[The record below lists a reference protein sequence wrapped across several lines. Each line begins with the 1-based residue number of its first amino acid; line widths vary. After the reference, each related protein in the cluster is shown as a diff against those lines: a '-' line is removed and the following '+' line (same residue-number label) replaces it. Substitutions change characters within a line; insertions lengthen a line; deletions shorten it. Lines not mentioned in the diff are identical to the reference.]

1 MFPGS
6 TAEAVHETAVRVLVE
21 GLLEL
26 GLLRGSVDGVMEAGA
41 YRHLYMHRTGHWLGL
56 DLQVLCIPMVV
67 DTQKRAIPVTR
78 TDLLQGSLVFVT
90 RTGELPL

>member
-1 MFPGS
+1 MFPVS

-41 YRHLYMHRTGHWLGL
+41 YRHLYMHRTGH
-56 DLQVLCIPMVV
+56 
-67 DTQKRAIPVTR
+67 
-78 TDLLQGSLVFVT
+78 
-90 RTGELPL
+90 